1 MPARNLDR
9 WPGDRHEFTSIAH
22 FLSEPVPSGLISI
35 DYNGWPLDIKHEPK
49 PGSDSTLVMF
59 HAATSSSV
67 RFLPIFTGAGVT
79 KGLDSHVVRISDPSL
94 CLDPELEL
102 AWFAGNQHQRLQEDL
117 PAVIEHIR
125 LSHDSQKLTFFGSS
139 GGGFAAAYY
148 GAKFPDS
155 LVISVNPQFDIAKY
169 TPSIVRDYTAACFGA
184 ATEDASLAALSG
196 VESNL
201 NPIYAAG
208 TQNRLAIVQ
217 NAPDTHHVKEHLL
230 PFLDVVPGADNIA
243 VMFGDW
249 GKGHKAPPAD
259 LIAELLALACGRDD
273 SGTHALASFGFKWA
287 PTTEVARGLRS
298 AAQNANQ
305 AVAQAH

>member
-79 KGLDSHVVRISDPSL
+79 KGLDSNVVRISDPSL

-125 LSHDSQKLTFFGSS
+125 SSHGSSQLTFFGSS
-139 GGGFAAAYY
+139 GGGFASAYY
-148 GAKFPDS
+148 GAKFPGS
-155 LVISVNPQFDIAKY
+155 LAIAVNPQFNIANY
-169 TPSIVRDYTAACFGA
+169 IPAVIRAYTAACFGA
-184 ATEDASLAALSG
+184 ASDEESDAAL
-196 VESNL
+196 ESSIEADL
-201 NPIYAAG
+201 NAIYSAG
-208 TQNRLAIVQ
+208 TQNQLAIIQNVQ
-217 NAPDTHHVKEHLL
+217 DIHHVKEHLL
-230 PFLDVVPGADNIA
+230 PFLKAVPGSPDISLQ
-243 VMFGDW
+243 FGDW
-249 GKGHKAPPAD
+249 GKGHKAPPAPF
-259 LIAELLALACGRDD
+259 IAELLSVLCELNEDRMHILDGV
-273 SGTHALASFGFKWA
+273 GFTRK
-287 PTTEVARGLRS
+287 PTPDIARELRNK
-298 AAQNANQ
+298 ARVPLEA
-305 AVAQAH
+305 